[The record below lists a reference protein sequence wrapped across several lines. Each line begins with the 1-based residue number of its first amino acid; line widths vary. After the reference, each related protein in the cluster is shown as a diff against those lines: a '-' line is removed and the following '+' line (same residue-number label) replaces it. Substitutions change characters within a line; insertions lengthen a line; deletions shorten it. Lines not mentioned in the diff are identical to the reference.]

1 MESKAAYEANK
12 PTEPT
17 YKVDA
22 TEDVF
27 KTLSDPATFDAD
39 VKNGGA
45 GDDGGAK
52 KKKKINKKKKSVAV
66 EAV

>member
-39 VKNGGA
+39 VKNGG
-45 GDDGGAK
+45 DGGAK
-52 KKKKINKKKKSVAV
+52 KKKKVNNKKKSVAV